1 MFKSLLAATTIALAT
16 ALPSFA
22 APSTCWLGVNERN
35 GNLPAQ
41 TCDVNVRTNA
51 NGTNVIDIYTPV
63 DGGMMSV
70 VLWHD
75 GNHNPEYAEVFFE
88 GSKFNMNY
96 RYDNAG
102 DLHLWNDNTEFYVG
116 M

>member
-1 MFKSLLAATTIALAT
+1 MV
-16 ALPSFA
+16 
-22 APSTCWLGVNERN
+22 G
-35 GNLPAQ
+35 LPAQ

-51 NGTNVIDIYTPV
+51 NGHNVIDIYTPI

-70 VLWHD
+70 ILWTD
-75 GNHNPEYAEVFFE
+75 DYSNPEYAEVFFE
-88 GSKFNMNY
+88 DIKFNMNY

-102 DLHLWNDNTEFYVG
+102 DLHLWNDRTEFYVG